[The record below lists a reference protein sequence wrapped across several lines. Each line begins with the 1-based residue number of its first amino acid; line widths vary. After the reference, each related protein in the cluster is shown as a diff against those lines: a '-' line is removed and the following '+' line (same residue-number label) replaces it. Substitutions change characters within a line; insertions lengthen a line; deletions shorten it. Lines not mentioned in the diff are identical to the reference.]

1 MELKMRL
8 EHTPYYWIVARNFVM
23 YDDYIRNIKKT
34 QPRILEQWHHR
45 YVHSVNDLR
54 GHTEIRGSFYG
65 LWYHRNDAKE
75 IYETILA
82 SHRTVNIERYGA
94 MLKARILLDTKE
106 SHPHWSPQEY
116 LKSVVD
122 RVC

>member
-1 MELKMRL
+1 
-8 EHTPYYWIVARNFVM
+8 M

>member
-1 MELKMRL
+1 MRL

-23 YDDYIRNIKKT
+23 YDDYIRNITKT
-34 QPRILEQWHHR
+34 QPKILELRTFR
-45 YVHSVNDLR
+45 YVNGPSDLR

-65 LWYHRNDAKE
+65 LWYHRKDAKE

-82 SHRTVNIERYGA
+82 SHRTMNIERYGA

-106 SHPHWSPQEY
+106 SHPHW
-116 LKSVVD
+116 
-122 RVC
+122 